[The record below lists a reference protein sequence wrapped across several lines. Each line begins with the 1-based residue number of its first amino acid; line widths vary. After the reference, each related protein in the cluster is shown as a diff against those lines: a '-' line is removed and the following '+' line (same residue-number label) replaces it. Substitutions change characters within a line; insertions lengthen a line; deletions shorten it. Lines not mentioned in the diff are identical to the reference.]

1 MDGMSNADFGLIAE
15 TASFLCYFSTLPDS
29 RQAGKVVYPLDE
41 VLLLS
46 LLAVLAGADSF
57 AGIARFGERNRGCCV
72 GFCPL
77 RMGHRRMTRW
87 ATSSPRWTPRHSSAA
102 S

>member
-15 TASFLCYFSTLPDS
+15 TASFLCYFSTLPDF

-46 LLAVLAGADSF
+46 LLAVF
-57 AGIARFGERNRGCCV
+57 RRG
-72 GFCPL
+72 
-77 RMGHRRMTRW
+77 
-87 ATSSPRWTPRHSSAA
+87 
-102 S
+102 